1 MNDNENGA
9 SEAPQP
15 PPTTITTQQQP
26 NPSTYTPLDV
36 FVKEVKYEDGSQ
48 KEYQPMTIDL
58 TERHNP
64 KFGMP
69 GNVDVTIQGLIEP
82 YFSDRFLKSIRHH
95 TNIYGRQK
103 GRAEFKDISEEDLLF
118 FFSII
123 FYMGVVRLPAKKDYF
138 ESDGMWPAHKATQRM
153 SYHRFETIW
162 RFIHLIQQPQGAE
175 AEPEGETEENQENEE
190 GVDDVS
196 NEGDS
201 VEQVD
206 TRWYAKAAPFIDQ
219 VNKVSQQLCKWP
231 GFSLS
236 IDEQMKRF
244 KGRSAQTF
252 RMKNEPVK
260 EGCKFW
266 AICDASTGF
275 CYKVMPA
282 ARVGRAD
289 EEGRK
294 VIDSVLSLIDSI
306 PHRENKKHVVGM
318 DNCFTWPRV
327 IIGARERK
335 VAVVGTAKGKR
346 GWPPREL
353 KSIKAV

>member
-69 GNVDVTIQGLIEP
+69 GNVDVTIQGLIEL

-138 ESDGMWPAHKATQRM
+138 ESER
-153 SYHRFETIW
+153 S
-162 RFIHLIQQPQGAE
+162 QGRL
-175 AEPEGETEENQENEE
+175 
-190 GVDDVS
+190 VS
-196 NEGDS
+196 M
-201 VEQVD
+201 QH
-206 TRWYAKAAPFIDQ
+206 I
-219 VNKVSQQLCKWP
+219 
-231 GFSLS
+231 
-236 IDEQMKRF
+236 
-244 KGRSAQTF
+244 
-252 RMKNEPVK
+252 
-260 EGCKFW
+260 
-266 AICDASTGF
+266 
-275 CYKVMPA
+275 
-282 ARVGRAD
+282 
-289 EEGRK
+289 
-294 VIDSVLSLIDSI
+294 
-306 PHRENKKHVVGM
+306 
-318 DNCFTWPRV
+318 
-327 IIGARERK
+327 
-335 VAVVGTAKGKR
+335 
-346 GWPPREL
+346 
-353 KSIKAV
+353 